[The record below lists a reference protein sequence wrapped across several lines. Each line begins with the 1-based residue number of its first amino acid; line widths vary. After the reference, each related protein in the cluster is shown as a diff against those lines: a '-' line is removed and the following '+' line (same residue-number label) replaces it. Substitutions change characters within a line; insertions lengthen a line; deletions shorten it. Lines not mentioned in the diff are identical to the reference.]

1 MRLRA
6 LLVAVLV
13 LVLGAWTC
21 APTGGTSPGSGG
33 SDVPISTTGLT
44 ALVAGEDWHYVGEA
58 GEPAFQNSWA
68 NDSTF
73 PKMAF
78 RLREAG
84 IVDIQGV
91 PIGGSSGTTI
101 FTLPSGYRPT
111 SPVYYQAYGG
121 TAAGGALIQV
131 GSDGTV
137 AATYSGSTTRIFIN
151 LQAFLDPPVA
161 A

>member
-1 MRLRA
+1 M
-6 LLVAVLV
+6 
-13 LVLGAWTC
+13 
-21 APTGGTSPGSGG
+21 
-33 SDVPISTTGLT
+33 
-44 ALVAGEDWHYVGEA
+44 AGEDWHYVGEA

-73 PKMAF
+73 PMMAF

-91 PIGGSSGTTI
+91 VIGGSSGTTI
-101 FTLPSGYRPT
+101 FTLPAGYRPA

-151 LQAFLDPPVA
+151 LQAFVTPPTA
-161 A
+161 AP